1 MNLLFLTLVE
11 ISDLNQ
17 RGIYQDLI
25 REFIHKGHHVTIITP
40 VERRKKISTR
50 IIHSNGVKI
59 LQVRTLNLQKTSLL
73 EKGLGTLLIEY
84 QFLSASKIFCKK
96 TKFDL
101 ILYSTPPI
109 TFEKVIH
116 YFKKRDNAIYY
127 LLLKDIFP
135 QNAIDLQMFK
145 KDGLLHRFFQMK
157 EKRLYQISDWIGCMS
172 EANVSYLLA
181 AHPYL
186 DRKKVEVNPNSIEP
200 IFSNLS
206 AIDKW
211 EIREKYSLPT
221 DKIIFIYGGNL
232 GKPQGI
238 DFLIETISSNQL
250 EKAYFLVVGNGTEY
264 ERLKK
269 WFDRMQPI
277 NARLIKELP
286 KSDYDFILESCDVGL
301 IFLNKNFR
309 IPNFP
314 SRLLSY
320 LEKSKPVIAAT
331 DLNSDVGDVIEAANC
346 GYKVF
351 SGDILQMNLSI
362 ERMVQ
367 NDQIGRLGQNARK
380 LLEDQ
385 FMVSKSYDLISKKYI
400 I

>member
-1 MNLLFLTLVE
+1 
-11 ISDLNQ
+11 
-17 RGIYQDLI
+17 
-25 REFIHKGHHVTIITP
+25 
-40 VERRKKISTR
+40 
-50 IIHSNGVKI
+50 
-59 LQVRTLNLQKTSLL
+59 
-73 EKGLGTLLIEY
+73 
-84 QFLSASKIFCKK
+84 
-96 TKFDL
+96 
-101 ILYSTPPI
+101 
-109 TFEKVIH
+109 
-116 YFKKRDNAIYY
+116 
-127 LLLKDIFP
+127 
-135 QNAIDLQMFK
+135 
-145 KDGLLHRFFQMK
+145 
-157 EKRLYQISDWIGCMS
+157 
-172 EANVSYLLA
+172 
-181 AHPYL
+181 
-186 DRKKVEVNPNSIEP
+186 VEVNPNSIEP

-264 ERLKK
+264 ERLKE

-367 NDQIGRLGQNARK
+367 NDQLGRLGQNARK